1 MSGESTKAAHTSFI
15 DIGDVK
21 LELSRRGSG
30 RPILFLHPAI
40 GYSPKVAVLELLASQ
55 GQVYAPMHPGFGHSS
70 LPRHFSSVDDL
81 SYFYLDFLEHLNL
94 RDVIVIGASFGAWI
108 AAEIAVKTCE
118 RISHLVLADPVGIK
132 RGRPDEAE
140 IVDLFAVTREEF
152 LRLAFADPSIGKRDD
167 ANLTDEEA
175 LLVARARDTVAL
187 MSWTPYMHNPKLK
200 SRLHRISAPTLVLW
214 GEQDRITARDYAR
227 GFADLIPGA
236 QFDTLANT
244 GHFPH
249 LEQPEAFVRRV
260 FQFAR

>member
-1 MSGESTKAAHTSFI
+1 MSGASTTDTQTSFI
-15 DIGDVK
+15 DIGDAK
-21 LELSRRGSG
+21 LELVRGGSG
-30 RPILFLHPAI
+30 RPILFLHPEI
-40 GYSPKVAVLELLASQ
+40 GLSPTLPVLELLARR
-55 GQVYAPMHPGFGHSS
+55 GQLLAPMHPGFGHSS
-70 LPRHFSSVDDL
+70 LPRHITSVDDL

-94 RDVIVIGASFGAWI
+94 RDVIVVGVSFGAWI
-108 AAEIAVKTCE
+108 AAELAVKTCE

-140 IVDLFAVTREEF
+140 IVDLFAITREDF
-152 LRLAFADPSIGKRDD
+152 LQRAFADPNAGKRDD
-167 ANLTDEEA
+167 TSLSDEQA
-175 LLVARARDTVAL
+175 LLVARQRETVAL

-236 QFDTLANT
+236 QFDTLANM

-249 LEQPEAFVRRV
+249 MEQPETFVHRI
-260 FQFAR
+260 FQFAG